1 MAHASSIGRWAIR
14 LEASISWAMA
24 RQVSA
29 AVPLHGPQPGLPPQ
43 HHGAENPMNAGLH
56 ITRRCM
62 IPRLPAYLEHTTAE
76 Y

>member
-1 MAHASSIGRWAIR
+1 
-14 LEASISWAMA
+14 
-24 RQVSA
+24 
-29 AVPLHGPQPGLPPQ
+29 
-43 HHGAENPMNAGLH
+43 MNAGLH